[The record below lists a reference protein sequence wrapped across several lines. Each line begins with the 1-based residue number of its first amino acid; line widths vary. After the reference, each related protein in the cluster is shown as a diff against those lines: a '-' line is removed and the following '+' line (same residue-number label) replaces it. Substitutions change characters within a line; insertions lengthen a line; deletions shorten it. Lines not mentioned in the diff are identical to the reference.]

1 MQHRPPHHQCLNCY
15 EPVPTLVAGYSISQ
29 LGYTLCAACQ
39 EHLKTQLR
47 STSRETIKL
56 FFSLKQRGIAVALNA
71 GSGSDNGMDIDIAEA
86 HIHIEVDAP
95 LSNCNPRQALSEL
108 KDRFVAR
115 KTSTVHIPNAL
126 IAYKLDETADYIA
139 EQVQDSKVKIQK

>member
-15 EPVPTLVAGYSISQ
+15 EPVPALVSRYSVSQ

-39 EHLKTQLR
+39 EHLKTPLR

-56 FFSLKQRGIAVALNA
+56 FFSLKQRGVAVALNTA
-71 GSGSDNGMDIDIAEA
+71 SGSDNAMEIDLAEA
-86 HIHIEVDAP
+86 QIHIEVDAP
-95 LSNCNPRQALSEL
+95 QSNCNPREALTEL
-108 KDRFVAR
+108 KNRFLAK

-126 IAYKLDETADYIA
+126 VAYKLDETADYIA
-139 EQVQDSKVKIQK
+139 SQTRTVAQ